1 MRLLLGHW
9 FVHKLLCVGKETL
22 KEGMITKASD
32 EKVLLVRV
40 PPIIVV
46 DEVSV
51 LTNDFAIRMDGLC
64 TLLLG
69 GEAVIAI
76 LEDVQF
82 SVCDSCRLTAS
93 SVYDCVEEA
102 MLGLAKYVL
111 RCCAKRGKVGIG

>member
-32 EKVLLVRV
+32 KKVLLVSV

-51 LTNDFAIRMDGLC
+51 LNNDFASRMDGLC
-64 TLLLG
+64 TPLLG
-69 GEAVIAI
+69 GKAVIAV

-82 SVCDSCRLTAS
+82 SVRDSCRLTAS
-93 SVYDCVEEA
+93 SVYDCLEEV
-102 MLGLAKYVL
+102 MFGLERYVL
-111 RCCAKRGKVGIG
+111 RCCVKRGKVGFG